1 MKKKKDLSLHLWGPW
16 VFDVIECLDNFL
28 CFSLSS
34 WTSPFWKRS
43 VLFFSEGLPRTVFA
57 FVSLTRDNI
66 IEQYINTFL
75 ETPRPNVIQTA
86 SYCCF
91 KKFQIKRHPNRRS
104 LDYPLNLTKSTNHKI
119 RKRKWIYNK
128 ENSKFIWPVREH
140 AIKTVFL
147 WLVHFDPLVKKMSD
161 TNHLSWPLRKQ
172 KFTSTG
178 SKGHCL
184 WFVISRFRSI
194 LWVSVSEGSLLVIL
208 LWPNIKPGVNIPNIF
223 DRFHPW
229 TSDKFRWGKSA
240 EDSD

>member
-1 MKKKKDLSLHLWGPW
+1 MDTLHNIIIVNEKKNDLSLHLWGPW
-16 VFDVIECLDNFL
+16 VFDVIECLENYL
-28 CFSLSS
+28 WFSLSS
-34 WTSPFWKRS
+34 WTSPFWKHS
-43 VLFFSEGLPRTVFA
+43 VLFFSVGLARTVFA

-75 ETPRPNVIQTA
+75 EMPWPNVIQTA

-91 KKFQIKRHPNRRS
+91 KKFRIKRHPNRPS
-104 LDYPLNLTKSTNHKI
+104 LDYPLNLTKSTNRKI

-128 ENSKFIWPVREH
+128 ENSKFIWPVRKH

-147 WLVHFDPLVKKMSD
+147 WLVLFYPLVKKMSD
-161 TNHLSWPLRKQ
+161 ANHLSWPLRKQ

-178 SKGHCL
+178 WKGHCL
-184 WFVISRFRSI
+184 WFVISGFWSV

-223 DRFHPW
+223 DRFHP
-229 TSDKFRWGKSA
+229 
-240 EDSD
+240 